1 MRKETA
7 ELVLP
12 ILRHGLRVKERL
24 RQQEKCSMSDE
35 QAELKR
41 LFRSSKPAAGAAA
54 ADSPDAFLGI
64 RFPLACWL
72 DEIFIVDSDS
82 PWKSDWRD
90 QTMEY
95 TLFGTRERAHEFWN
109 QARLAESRGDAD
121 ALEVFYLCVQLGF
134 RGDKRDNIN
143 ALLDWR
149 DAVEGRIN
157 QGRAPE
163 WPDKPP
169 ELPVPETNASP
180 LHARDR
186 LRWMLLTG
194 AAVLGLAIEVTVF
207 LLVSRLQ

>member
-1 MRKETA
+1 MHKETA
-7 ELVLP
+7 EFVLP
-12 ILRHGLRVKERL
+12 MLRHGLHVKERL
-24 RQQEKCSMSDE
+24 RHQEKCNMSDE

-41 LFRSSKPAAGAAA
+41 LFRSSKTAA

-64 RFPLACWL
+64 RYPLACWL

-82 PWKSDWRD
+82 PWKNDWRD

-95 TLFGTRERAHEFWN
+95 ALFGRRERAHEFWN
-109 QARLAESRGDAD
+109 QASLAESRGDAD

-134 RGDKRDNIN
+134 RGDRRDNIN

-157 QGRAPE
+157 QGRALE

-180 LHARDR
+180 LHASDR

-194 AAVLGLAIEVTVF
+194 AAVLGLAIEVTAF
-207 LLVSRLQ
+207 LLVSHLQ